1 MSYQAVR
8 SHRQQ
13 GMALIITL
21 VFMLILTII
30 GISALQ
36 SGMTESRMASNQQD
50 YDMAFQAAEAALREG
65 ESFIA
70 KSDASALSGLAADE
84 SICQCTPNQTYNLGH
99 DSLSANPQF
108 CVDEIRVVGY
118 FSEKNGESN
127 ISRLYCIRAMGVGA
141 SDNSQVMLES
151 RFIKVETF

>member
-1 MSYQAVR
+1 MSQPVVKA
-8 SHRQQ
+8 HRQH

-36 SGMTESRMASNQQD
+36 SGITQSRMASNQQD
-50 YDMAFQAAEAALREG
+50 YDLAFQAAEAALRQG

-70 KSDASALSGLAADE
+70 EADASALSGLAADE
-84 SICQCTPNQTYNLGH
+84 SVCECTPDQTYNLNH

-108 CVDEIRVVGY
+108 CVDEIGVVDH
-118 FSEKNGESN
+118 SVDTDSRIE
-127 ISRLYCIRAMGVGA
+127 RLYCIRAMGIGA
-141 SDNSQVMLES
+141 SDNAQVMLES
-151 RFIKVETF
+151 RFIKVETL